1 MSATCINVI
10 VDNTTLIWVDGALTT
25 VTDEPAVT
33 RNIYPK
39 YAACGGFKFDANVFK
54 LVDKILTL
62 KTATASPVPVS
73 LCGSSFVDGNV
84 FSLNDGILSLNKTD
98 DKGEDPAVETV
109 TITYKDGADGAV
121 FDDVVKK
128 VAKGETTPA
137 YGEADPVRENYTFKG
152 WNPTVAG
159 KATADATYT
168 ATWEKTTE

>member
-1 MSATCINVI
+1 MSITCNNFK
-10 VDNTTLIWVDGALTT
+10 VDGTTLTWVDGALTT
-25 VTDEPAVT
+25 VIDDPAVVT
-33 RNIYPK
+33 RTIEPK
-39 YAACGGFKFDANVFK
+39 YAACGGFKFDATVFK
-54 LVDKILTL
+54 LVDKVLTL

-84 FSLNDGILSLNKTD
+84 FSLIDGVLSVKD
-98 DKGEDPAVETV
+98 AGVETV

-128 VAKGETTPA
+128 VTKGETTPA
-137 YGEADPVRENYTFKG
+137 YGESDPVRENYTFKG

>member
-1 MSATCINVI
+1 MSATCSNFK
-10 VDNTTLIWVDGALTT
+10 VDGTTLTWVDGALTT
-25 VTDEPAVT
+25 VIDDPAVVT
-33 RNIYPK
+33 RTIESK
-39 YAACGGFKFDANVFK
+39 YAVCGGFKFDATVFK
-54 LVDKILTL
+54 LVDKVLTL

-84 FSLNDGILSLNKTD
+84 FSLDENNTMSLKKTEE
-98 DKGEDPAVETV
+98 EDPEVETV